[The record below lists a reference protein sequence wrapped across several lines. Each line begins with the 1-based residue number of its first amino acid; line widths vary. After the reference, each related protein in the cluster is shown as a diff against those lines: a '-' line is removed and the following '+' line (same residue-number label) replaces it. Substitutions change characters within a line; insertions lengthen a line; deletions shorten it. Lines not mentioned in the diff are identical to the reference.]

1 MWKCGRKMTFRNLT
15 GMYLL
20 AAAAFGLSLSFAAC
34 AATQDEI
41 ALNYG
46 GRTLYV
52 HLPSALPPKGSRAL
66 VIVLHGG
73 LGSAERIVAQ
83 RSESGLNLDA
93 AADKYGFVVAY
104 LNGTPVT
111 RMLGDGMKGWNAG
124 ECCGRSS
131 ESNVDDVGYIRG
143 AVRVLAERYGIEPGR
158 VYGVGHSNGAMMALR
173 LMCETELLAAAMP
186 ISGALEMEANS
197 CPPARGKSIL
207 AIRGADDDN
216 VPMAGGPG
224 KGFSRTNF
232 RPQEYT
238 RRVFTES
245 GARYTLLILPGAEH
259 KLETIE
265 HALERSEGLGLA
277 EKAAAFFGL
286 RNSR

>member
-1 MWKCGRKMTFRNLT
+1 
-15 GMYLL
+15 MYLL
-20 AAAAFGLSLSFAAC
+20 ATAAFGLSLSFAAC

-46 GRTLYV
+46 GRALYV

-73 LGSAERIVAQ
+73 LGNADRIVAQ

-93 AADKYGFVVAY
+93 VADKYGFVVAY

-111 RMLGDGMKGWNAG
+111 RMLSGDMKGWNAG

-131 ESNVDDVGYIRG
+131 GSNVDDVGYIRG
-143 AVRVLAERYGIEPGR
+143 AIRVLAGSYGIDPGR
-158 VYGVGHSNGAMMALR
+158 VYGVGHSNGAMMLLR
-173 LMCETELLAAAMP
+173 LMCETELFAAALP
-186 ISGALEMEANS
+186 ISGVLEIEARS
-197 CPPARGKSIL
+197 CPAARGKGIL
-207 AIRGADDDN
+207 AIRGADDGN
-216 VPMAGGPG
+216 VPMDGGTG

-232 RPQEYT
+232 RSQEYT
-238 RRVFTES
+238 RQVFVDS
-245 GARYTLLILPGAEH
+245 GARYSLLVLPGAEH

-265 HALERSEGLGLA
+265 RALERTEGLGLA
-277 EKAAAFFGL
+277 EKAVEFFGL